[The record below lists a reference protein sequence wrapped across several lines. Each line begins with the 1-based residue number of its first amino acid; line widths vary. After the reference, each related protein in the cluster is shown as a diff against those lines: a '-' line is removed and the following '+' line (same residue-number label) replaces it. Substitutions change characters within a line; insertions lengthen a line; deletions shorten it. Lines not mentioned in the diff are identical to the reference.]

1 MYLLKKV
8 FLDNIR
14 HVTLCWNLSYNE
26 EKNAE
31 SLQTRHKNF
40 AQSTLYELWYLSPA
54 WIAMNYVDLIKSKLG
69 LSKPSTII

>member
-54 WIAMNYVDLIKSKLG
+54 WIAM
-69 LSKPSTII
+69 